1 MGLRWGVAGVVS
13 AIPLV
18 GFVSF
23 LLPALGLDE
32 EKDEDDA
39 ARLKLLSGLF
49 AVASLT
55 QGLNLGSAGAWGVAV
70 ACAATLQLE
79 RLGRESRA
87 LEARVAKQ
95 SAAAEK
101 RRRTRELN
109 AAKARTVSDAV
120 ERAGKLQ
127 LAKEEKEETLGQ
139 GGGNALWNVLTRTS
153 NAAGDKTN
161 IAGDKNSWAGGSDP
175 LPRGAV
181 PRVPSIPRLQPPGPP
196 EVLTVKQLGRALGAA
211 RVNATRF
218 KGEMEEGKLR
228 ALLDAESEDE
238 AERLELEGRYQSSE
252 MEAWDARF
260 EVRTATREQLMAIA
274 RERGMR
280 GYSKLRRAELLE
292 AVERELYGEREEDLS
307 P

>member
-87 LEARVAKQ
+87 LEAQITKQ

-101 RRRTRELN
+101 KRRTRELN

-127 LAKEEKEETLGQ
+127 LAKEGKEETLGQ

>member
-39 ARLKLLSGLF
+39 ARLKLLSGVF

-55 QGLNLGSAGAWGVAV
+55 QGLNLGSAGAWGVAA

-79 RLGRESRA
+79 RLGRESRV
-87 LEARVAKQ
+87 LEAQIAKQ

-153 NAAGDKTN
+153 NGDKNATN
-161 IAGDKNSWAGGSDP
+161 DKNSWAGGSDP

-181 PRVPSIPRLQPPGPP
+181 PRVPSIPRLQPPGQVP

-292 AVERELYGEREEDLS
+292 AVERELYGDREEDLS

>member
-39 ARLKLLSGLF
+39 ARLKLLSGVF

-55 QGLNLGSAGAWGVAV
+55 QGLNLGSAGAWGVAA

-87 LEARVAKQ
+87 LEAQIAKQ

-101 RRRTRELN
+101 KRRTRELN

-238 AERLELEGRYQSSE
+238 AERSHLLN
-252 MEAWDARF
+252 
-260 EVRTATREQLMAIA
+260 
-274 RERGMR
+274 
-280 GYSKLRRAELLE
+280 LRRHRTTPHDVAQTAVFLASGDLASGETLYVDSGQHLLSQPRD
-292 AVERELYGEREEDLS
+292 VIYLEREGTL
-307 P
+307 

>member
-23 LLPALGLDE
+23 LLPALGFDE

-39 ARLKLLSGLF
+39 ARLKLLSGVF

-55 QGLNLGSAGAWGVAV
+55 QGLNLGSAGAWGVAA

-87 LEARVAKQ
+87 LEALVAKQ

-101 RRRTRELN
+101 KRRTRELN

-153 NAAGDKTN
+153 NGDKNATN
-161 IAGDKNSWAGGSDP
+161 DKNSWAGGSDP

-274 RERGMR
+274 RERRMR

-292 AVERELYGEREEDLS
+292 AVERELYGDREEDLS

>member
-23 LLPALGLDE
+23 LLPALGFDE

-87 LEARVAKQ
+87 LEAQITKQ

-101 RRRTRELN
+101 KRRTRELN

>member
-1 MGLRWGVAGVVS
+1 MRWGVAGVVS

-87 LEARVAKQ
+87 LEAQITKQ

-101 RRRTRELN
+101 KRRTRELN

-252 MEAWDARF
+252 MEEWDARF

>member
-1 MGLRWGVAGVVS
+1 MG
-13 AIPLV
+13 
-18 GFVSF
+18 
-23 LLPALGLDE
+23 E
-32 EKDEDDA
+32 E
-39 ARLKLLSGLF
+39 LSE
-49 AVASLT
+49 
-55 QGLNLGSAGAWGVAV
+55 NIH
-70 ACAATLQLE
+70 
-79 RLGRESRA
+79 
-87 LEARVAKQ
+87 
-95 SAAAEK
+95 
-101 RRRTRELN
+101 
-109 AAKARTVSDAV
+109 
-120 ERAGKLQ
+120 
-127 LAKEEKEETLGQ
+127 AKEANNPEETPGQ

-153 NAAGDKTN
+153 NDKTN

-181 PRVPSIPRLQPPGPP
+181 PRVPSIPRLQPPAQVP

-238 AERLELEGRYQSSE
+238 AERLELEGRYQSTE

>member
-23 LLPALGLDE
+23 LLPALGFDE

-39 ARLKLLSGLF
+39 ARLKLLSGVF

-55 QGLNLGSAGAWGVAV
+55 QGLNLGSAGAWGVAA

-87 LEARVAKQ
+87 LEALVAKQ

-292 AVERELYGEREEDLS
+292 AVERELYGDREEDLS

>member
-87 LEARVAKQ
+87 LEAQITKQ

-101 RRRTRELN
+101 KRRTRELN

-127 LAKEEKEETLGQ
+127 LAKEETLGQ